1 MKISMLRR
9 ACKIPSLKFEQQLLS
24 HFFFFL
30 FVCLGRVTIHSCF
43 IRLQNLHVFH

>member
-24 HFFFFL
+24 HFFFVCL
-30 FVCLGRVTIHSCF
+30 FVKGDYT
-43 IRLQNLHVFH
+43 